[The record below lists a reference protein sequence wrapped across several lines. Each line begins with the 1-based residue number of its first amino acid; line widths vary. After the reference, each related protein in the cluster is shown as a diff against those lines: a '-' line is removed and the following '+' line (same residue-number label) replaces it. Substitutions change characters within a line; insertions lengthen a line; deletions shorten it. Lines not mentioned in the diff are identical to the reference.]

1 MIRFCPKC
9 RAFYEDEALEF
20 CLNDGIL
27 LVEISRTDKLWEQ
40 GGRAIGET
48 KSIIRRQMFRQ
59 SLKKILSTAITTF
72 LVIMTVVVTI
82 TSSWIYLNPEE
93 KVNPDSSIIAATS
106 PTVEKSLPKTPTSKV
121 KRAAATP
128 DCRQAAEKII
138 KVEKIGELRLELEKD
153 REKVWKALFEKHNA
167 KIIYTELSLEPKN
180 ISVVSNDCQIV
191 QLSVK
196 YKWIVKIAEESPV
209 QPLETAKFEC
219 KKEND
224 EWQCA
229 RQNQP

>member
-1 MIRFCPKC
+1 MMRFCPKC
-9 RAFYEDEALEF
+9 RAFYDDEALEF

-27 LVEISRTDKLWEQ
+27 LVEINRSDKLWEQ

-59 SLKKILSTAITTF
+59 SLKKILSTAITTV
-72 LVIMTVVVTI
+72 LVIMTVIVTI

-93 KVNPDSSIIAATS
+93 KVNPENSIIAAAS
-106 PTVEKSLPKTPTSKV
+106 PTVEKSLPQTPTPKA
-121 KRAAATP
+121 KKKAAVP
-128 DCRQAAEKII
+128 NCQESAEKII
-138 KVEKIGELRLELEKD
+138 KAEKIGELRLELEKD
-153 REKVWKALFEKHNA
+153 RKTVREKLFEKHNA

-180 ISVVSNDCQIV
+180 ISVVSNNCQIV

-196 YKWIVKIAEESPV
+196 YRWIVKIAETSPE
-209 QPLETAKFEC
+209 QPFETANFQC

-224 EWQCA
+224 DWQCA